1 MSFMKNFH
9 YVCVMNPIVNLYA
22 QQANGEYLSL
32 ESSLP
37 SPCYKVAP
45 LPSTESRLGFKLN
58 QDTLIIIHELIVT
71 I

>member
-58 QDTLIIIHELIVT
+58 QDTLIIIH
-71 I
+71 